1 MTTNLTRE
9 QCILANALAGA
20 INACNAPFCVG
31 EREEREEINRDP
43 DYVENVASEL
53 SRLCSRMAIED
64 AMEILERAL
73 GSLTIQVPA
82 RGANS

>member
-9 QCILANALAGA
+9 QWMLANALAGA

-31 EREEREEINRDP
+31 EDEEQEEINRDP
-43 DYVENVASEL
+43 NYIDSVASEL

-64 AMEILERAL
+64 TLQLLEAAL
-73 GSLTIQVPA
+73 DKYRNYSRQA
-82 RGANS
+82 RL